1 MAKNKEASA
10 VTYKAAFASTDGES
24 VNIHY
29 GRAEKFFVYTIKD
42 DEGYDFLE
50 ERKAKPVC
58 MDGKHIIPEMEKS
71 TKQLEDCRYIIASKI
86 GGGAAASLTAR
97 GITPMELPGTIDDA
111 ILKVWEYNRIQG
123 LF

>member
-29 GRAEKFFVYTIKD
+29 GRAEKFFVYAIKD

-50 ERKAKPVC
+50 ERKAKAVC
-58 MDGKHIIPEMEKS
+58 MDGKHTNKGEAVSECAKILSKDHLRRS
-71 TKQLEDCRYIIASKI
+71 TH
-86 GGGAAASLTAR
+86 
-97 GITPMELPGTIDDA
+97 
-111 ILKVWEYNRIQG
+111 
-123 LF
+123 